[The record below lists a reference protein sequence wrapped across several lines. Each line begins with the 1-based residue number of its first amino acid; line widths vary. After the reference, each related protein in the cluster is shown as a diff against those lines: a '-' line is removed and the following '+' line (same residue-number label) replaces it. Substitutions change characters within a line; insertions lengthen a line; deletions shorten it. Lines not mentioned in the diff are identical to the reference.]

1 MKADRIESDADFSM
15 HHVITRKVVK
25 IMVAENN
32 ERYLRGKRGTC
43 PGRAEP

>member
-32 ERYLRGKRGTC
+32 ERYLRGKEVLARV
-43 PGRAEP
+43 E